1 MTNGTPGPNEA
12 LTPAAEPASG
22 AQSLLGQLRSNPMLM
37 FMIAGV
43 ISLLIVA
50 ALLLWAQAPEYR
62 VIYSNLNEADGGR
75 IVRELETRGVPYQLG
90 SGGQTL
96 LVPAEQVHV
105 LRLQLAEQGLPQ
117 GGNVG
122 FELLDNQAFGVS
134 QFAEQVN
141 FQRGLEG
148 ELARSIESLG
158 PVARA
163 RVHLAMGRQSVFV
176 REREPAS
183 ASVVLTLHSGRNLG
197 ESQVNGIVHMVSS
210 SVPGLSADAVTV
222 VDQGGRLLSLPQ
234 TASRDLDG
242 TQLTY
247 IEEVERSYQRRIEN
261 ILVPIF
267 GKENVR
273 AQVVAQI
280 DFSTREQ
287 TAERF
292 GPNQPPNEAAVRSQ
306 QISVNYLGG
315 ETPPRGVPGALTNTP
330 PNLPAPAE
338 GQAEAN
344 VGGAAQAQGAE
355 GEATAIAPEVQ
366 GAGIAPPSSP
376 PSLKRDQLINYEVDR
391 SIEHV
396 QHQRGNIQRLTAA
409 VVINYRERINEE
421 GEALREP
428 LDEAELERINR
439 LVRQAMG
446 FSPTRGDALE
456 IINSPF
462 AERDGAIEAVEWWQT
477 PEFFQ
482 LASSLSRYLLVAFVA
497 LLLWLMVLRPI
508 KRRHQETLAAA
519 AAAEAAAREAA
530 AAELG
535 LPSPGATGE
544 PGEPGT
550 PEGEEALQQ
559 LRKKRRKSSVY
570 EQNLQTVREMAKE
583 DPRLVAMIV
592 KTWMSKQDD

>member
-1 MTNGTPGPNEA
+1 MTNGTPGPNDSLA
-12 LTPAAEPASG
+12 PAATPPSG
-22 AQSLLGQLRSNPMLM
+22 MQQLLARLRSNPMLL
-37 FMIAGV
+37 FMVAGV
-43 ISLLIVA
+43 ASLLIVA

-62 VIYSNLNEADGGR
+62 VIYSNLSEADGGR
-75 IVRELETRGVPYQLG
+75 IISELDQRAIPYRLEG
-90 SGGQTL
+90 GGQTL

-315 ETPPRGVPGALTNTP
+315 EQPAQGVPGALTNTP

-338 GQAEAN
+338 GQGETTD
-344 VGGAAQAQGAE
+344 
-355 GEATAIAPEVQ
+355 EATAIAPEVQ
-366 GAGIAPPSSP
+366 AAGIPAPSTP

-409 VVINYRERINEE
+409 VVINYRERLGEE
-421 GEALREP
+421 GETLREP

-446 FSPTRGDALE
+446 FSTTRGDALE

-462 AERDGAIEAVEWWQT
+462 AERDGAIETVEWWQT

-508 KRRHQETLAAA
+508 KRRHKETLAAA

-535 LPSPGATGE
+535 LPTAASTGEGGE
-544 PGEPGT
+544 PGA
-550 PEGEEALQQ
+550 PESEEALQQ
-559 LRKKRRKSSVY
+559 LRKKRRKSSIY

>member
-1 MTNGTPGPNEA
+1 MTNGTPGPNDSLA
-12 LTPAAEPASG
+12 PAATPPSG
-22 AQSLLGQLRSNPMLM
+22 MQQLLARLRSNPMLL
-37 FMIAGV
+37 FMVAGV
-43 ISLLIVA
+43 ASLLIVA

-62 VIYSNLNEADGGR
+62 VIYSNLSEADGGR
-75 IVRELETRGVPYQLG
+75 IISELDQRAIPYRLEG
-90 SGGQTL
+90 GGQTL

-315 ETPPRGVPGALTNTP
+315 EQPAQGVPGALTNTP
-330 PNLPAPAE
+330 PNLPASAE
-338 GQAEAN
+338 D
-344 VGGAAQAQGAE
+344 QGE
-355 GEATAIAPEVQ
+355 TTDEATAIAPEVQ
-366 GAGIAPPSSP
+366 AAGIPAPSTP

-409 VVINYRERINEE
+409 VVINYRERLGEE
-421 GEALREP
+421 GETLREP

-446 FSPTRGDALE
+446 FSTTRGDALE

-462 AERDGAIEAVEWWQT
+462 AERDGAIETVEWWQT

-535 LPSPGATGE
+535 LPTAASTGEGGE
-544 PGEPGT
+544 PGA
-550 PEGEEALQQ
+550 PESEEALQQ
-559 LRKKRRKSSVY
+559 LRKKRRKSSIY

>member
-1 MTNGTPGPNEA
+1 MTNGTPGPNDSLA
-12 LTPAAEPASG
+12 PAATPPSG
-22 AQSLLGQLRSNPMLM
+22 MQQLLARLRSNPMLL
-37 FMIAGV
+37 FMVAGV
-43 ISLLIVA
+43 ASLLIVA

-62 VIYSNLNEADGGR
+62 VIYSNLSEADGGR
-75 IVRELETRGVPYQLG
+75 IISELDQRAIPYRLEG
-90 SGGQTL
+90 GGQTL

-315 ETPPRGVPGALTNTP
+315 EQPAQGVPGALTNTP

-338 GQAEAN
+338 D
-344 VGGAAQAQGAE
+344 QGE
-355 GEATAIAPEVQ
+355 TTDEATAIAPEVQ
-366 GAGIAPPSSP
+366 AAGIPAPSTP

-409 VVINYRERINEE
+409 VVINYRERLGEE
-421 GEALREP
+421 GETLREP

-446 FSPTRGDALE
+446 FSTTRGDALE

-462 AERDGAIEAVEWWQT
+462 AERDGAIETVEWWQT

-508 KRRHQETLAAA
+508 KRRHKETLAAA

-535 LPSPGATGE
+535 LPTAASTGEGGE
-544 PGEPGT
+544 PGA
-550 PEGEEALQQ
+550 PESEEALQQ
-559 LRKKRRKSSVY
+559 LRKKRRKSSIY
-570 EQNLQTVREMAKE
+570 EQNLQTVREMAKD